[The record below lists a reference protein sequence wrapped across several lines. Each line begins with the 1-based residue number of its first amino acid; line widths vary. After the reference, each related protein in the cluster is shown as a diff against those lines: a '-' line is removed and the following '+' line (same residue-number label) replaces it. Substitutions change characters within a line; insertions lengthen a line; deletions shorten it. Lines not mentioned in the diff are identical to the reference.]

1 MSTYLVNRSPSLA
14 IRFKTHID
22 MLGFLGW
29 LASIKQRMLE
39 AVKVKCIFLGCREV
53 AVEEKIYAYD
63 SLTFND
69 IVTCE
74 EKNNDGYYW
83 EHTPRMFIH
92 LSLYIDGMVFFADA
106 WLRSGLPSKEKC
118 TWYGDF
124 QGSELENSKGVT
136 IQVLQWKVGT
146 YFVGGT
152 LYIIVEG

>member
-39 AVKVKCIFLGCREV
+39 AVKVLQYQHSTHELLEYREDNNEVVFAV

-74 EKNNDGYYW
+74 VISKKRTTMAIPNRAGTFPTRKLLAEFLYKPDFIDRNSEKSYN
-83 EHTPRMFIH
+83 
-92 LSLYIDGMVFFADA
+92 
-106 WLRSGLPSKEKC
+106 LPS
-118 TWYGDF
+118 
-124 QGSELENSKGVT
+124 
-136 IQVLQWKVGT
+136 
-146 YFVGGT
+146 
-152 LYIIVEG
+152 